1 MIASETPFDLAK
13 DILDLCGDERE
24 RIEVELAM
32 GVIKLHGELAAARA
46 ELDAANDLL
55 REWLNTELDSMDEEF
70 QPWIDSFTARIK
82 AALAAERK
90 S

>member
-55 REWLNTELDSMDEEF
+55 RE
-70 QPWIDSFTARIK
+70 
-82 AALAAERK
+82 
-90 S
+90 